1 MDIDTFATYMWQLM
15 QRVSREIELDGP
27 NDMNDQASDP
37 TFALIAPPYTC
48 KTTTQHNR
56 GNLITSR
63 LTLTP
68 EVKKLD
74 SAGRKKEAV
83 TNEGKRK
90 FDNTYC

>member
-1 MDIDTFATYMWQLM
+1 M

-48 KTTTQHNR
+48 KTTTQHSQ
-56 GNLITSR
+56 GNLITSG
-63 LTLTP
+63 LTLMP
-68 EVKKLD
+68 KVEPLD
-74 SAGRKKEAV
+74 SAGQKKEAV
-83 TNEGKRK
+83 TREGKRK

>member
-1 MDIDTFATYMWQLM
+1 M
-15 QRVSREIELDGP
+15 QRVSREIALESP
-27 NDMNDQASDP
+27 NDMDDQASDP
-37 TFALIAPPYTC
+37 TVALIAPPKTC
-48 KTTTQHNR
+48 ETTTQLNQ
-56 GNLITSR
+56 GNIIASG

-68 EVKKLD
+68 DVENPD